1 MWAFPAPL
9 NWLDPSHASL
19 NTDPTPHF
27 LQNLLLPAVSTHPFL
42 QILHFHSYRSHI
54 PFPENPTFPYLQI
67 LTTFLDPTYLFL
79 RSCISLPTD
88 LTASC
93 SSYTLSYRS
102 YIPLPTDFYH
112 FLQILHF
119 PSYRSYTVL
128 PTVHT
133 HSSLQIKYS
142 EKVGVSR
149 YCEVSA
155 KERSA
160 DPALGLRPS
169 CSKVK

>member
-67 LTTFLDPTYLFL
+67 LTTF
-79 RSCISLPTD
+79 
-88 LTASC
+88 
-93 SSYTLSYRS
+93 YRS
-102 YIPLPTDFYH
+102 YIPLPK
-112 FLQILHF
+112 ILHF
-119 PSYRSYTVL
+119 PSYRPYCFLQFLHTFLQILHSPSYRFLPLSTDPTLSFLQILHSASYSSYTLL
-128 PTVHT
+128 PTDKIFRK
-133 HSSLQIKYS
+133 SGG
-142 EKVGVSR
+142 E
-149 YCEVSA
+149 
-155 KERSA
+155 
-160 DPALGLRPS
+160 
-169 CSKVK
+169 